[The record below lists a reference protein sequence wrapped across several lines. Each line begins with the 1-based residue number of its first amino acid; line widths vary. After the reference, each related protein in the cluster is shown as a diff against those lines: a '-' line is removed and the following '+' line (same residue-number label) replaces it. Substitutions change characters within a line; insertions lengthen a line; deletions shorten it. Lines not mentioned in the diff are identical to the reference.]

1 LLFPKPSR
9 LKKIRTEMMSKDH
22 KKILAQR
29 RLLLHFLKILVLTRR
44 ENVSKSLLLRVP
56 PFREL
61 RPVKPLF
68 KKRI

>member
-1 LLFPKPSR
+1 
-9 LKKIRTEMMSKDH
+9 MMSMDQ

-29 RLLLHFLKILVLTRR
+29 RLLLHFQKILVLIRR
-44 ENVSKSLLLRVP
+44 GNVLKSLLLRVP